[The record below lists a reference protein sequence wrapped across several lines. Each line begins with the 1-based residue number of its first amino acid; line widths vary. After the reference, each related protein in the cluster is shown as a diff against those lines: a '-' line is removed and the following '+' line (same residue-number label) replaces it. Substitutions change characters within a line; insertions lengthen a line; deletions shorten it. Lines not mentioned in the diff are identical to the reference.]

1 MRLALSALAF
11 ALTIAGCSSPSTE
24 GKSVSGLDESI
35 HEKSLRS
42 VPAHPQPE
50 RQAHPSTRALV
61 VRRPAPHCDLA
72 GLEADTVDADL
83 WARLKLDYERHCY
96 KQADIIVPGRLR
108 LPPRVFDAI
117 TIPAGASRRDKLK
130 DAEAPVPNAV
140 APTDSGIA
148 VNDAAAAPTV
158 VGSTSTGVSA
168 SGPPLDAKFY
178 RKSAIA
184 AYRSGDFA
192 IALVDFDLAIRLGPS
207 FEDNYIDRG
216 IILYRFG
223 VLDLAFDDVTRAR
236 RIENSHRIPTPPL
249 PKASPLK

>member
-42 VPAHPQPE
+42 VPAHPPPE

-61 VRRPAPHCDLA
+61 VHRPAPQCDLA

-83 WARLKLDYERHCY
+83 WARLKLDFERHCY
-96 KQADIIVPGRLR
+96 KQAVE
-108 LPPRVFDAI
+108 AI
-117 TIPAGASRRDKLK
+117 TGGESRRNKLE
-130 DAEAPVPNAV
+130 DAEAPLPNAV
-140 APTDSGIA
+140 APTDSGIV

-158 VGSTSTGVSA
+158 LGPTSTSVSA
-168 SGPPLDAKFY
+168 SSPPLDAKFY
-178 RKSAIA
+178 RESAIA
-184 AYRSGDFA
+184 AYRSGDFS
-192 IALVDFDLAIRLGPS
+192 IALVDSDLAIRLDPS
-207 FEDNYIDRG
+207 FEDDYIDRG

-223 VLDLAFDDVTRAR
+223 VLDRAFDDVTRAR

-249 PKASPLK
+249 PKASPLSNKN